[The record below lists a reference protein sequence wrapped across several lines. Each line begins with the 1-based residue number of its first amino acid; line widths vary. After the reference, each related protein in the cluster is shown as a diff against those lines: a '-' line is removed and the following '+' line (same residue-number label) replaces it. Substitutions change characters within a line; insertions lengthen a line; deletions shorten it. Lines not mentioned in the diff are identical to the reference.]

1 MSGIVLADHQ
11 SVVRRVLRGRFVP
24 KPPEPWGLLRSST
37 NSNFPLSLSLGWRGP
52 IASDQTQRELSNP

>member
-24 KPPEPWGLLRSST
+24 KPPEPWGLLHSST
-37 NSNFPLSLSLGWRGP
+37 NSNFP
-52 IASDQTQRELSNP
+52 